1 MSALVFTD
9 GRVRQLD
16 KPQTGKDRFT
26 PEQAADGAAL
36 ARKVQDL
43 EDRLARIERQWNTT
57 RRDVTFVDVVTT
69 GSLGSPQTLRFPH
82 GLGGRVWPTLLSMTA
97 GGNDFRLEYS
107 AALST
112 NDTLVMTSYS
122 TGTFSLRVEEMG

>member
-26 PEQAADGAAL
+26 PEQAADDAVL

-43 EDRLARIERQWNTT
+43 EDRLARIEARWSTT
-57 RRDVTFVDVVTT
+57 RRDVTFVDVATT

-82 GLGGRVWPTLLSMTA
+82 GFGGRVWFTLASLTT
-97 GGNDFRLEYS
+97 GGTDFRLDYAS
-107 AALST
+107 ASST
-112 NDTLVMTSYS
+112 NDVLVLTSYS
-122 TGTFSLRVEEMG
+122 TGTFSLRIEEMG